1 MNESD
6 YEALTA
12 AIEAMAENLNRLYD
26 KLDGPARAA
35 ALELAHQLAAIKRLT
50 RPKP

>member
-6 YEALTA
+6 NEALEA
-12 AIEAMAENLNRLYD
+12 AIEAVAWNLNRLYD

-35 ALELAHQLAAIKRLT
+35 ALELAHQLSTVKRLT
-50 RPKP
+50 KPKP